1 MNGGGWWA
9 TVHGVTKSWTQ
20 LSNQT
25 TPPSIDHE
33 GLTQVSSSENTK
45 PVEQRILSC
54 KPFSTL
60 GLTSSFFTCIMPVAR
75 MSLQA
80 VESIIWKHDDKTE
93 SRARGVKR
101 VNETPPILLGF
112 QLSMSGWRFQTT
124 VPMQTSW
131 ARPYGA
137 CRQVIET
144 APSPSFHL

>member
-93 SRARGVKR
+93 SKSQRR
-101 VNETPPILLGF
+101 
-112 QLSMSGWRFQTT
+112 
-124 VPMQTSW
+124 
-131 ARPYGA
+131 
-137 CRQVIET
+137 
-144 APSPSFHL
+144 